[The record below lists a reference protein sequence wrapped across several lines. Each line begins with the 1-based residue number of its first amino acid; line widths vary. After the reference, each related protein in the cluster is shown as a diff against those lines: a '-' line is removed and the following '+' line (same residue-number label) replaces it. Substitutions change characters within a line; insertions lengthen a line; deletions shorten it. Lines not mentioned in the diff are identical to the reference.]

1 MTYYEEIEIMRR
13 EHPNTWDYYGVH
25 RDNQVEDYFRDPCSF
40 LQNTFMYAQKYRLVP
55 IRDGFDRIGIS
66 QARAAHSVSALFLGA
81 MLARHFCGGRFL
93 NFKTVHRIV
102 FNTVY
107 GKF

>member
-40 LQNTFMYAQKYRLVP
+40 FKIHLCMRRNT
-55 IRDGFDRIGIS
+55 DSS
-66 QARAAHSVSALFLGA
+66 Q
-81 MLARHFCGGRFL
+81 
-93 NFKTVHRIV
+93 
-102 FNTVY
+102 
-107 GKF
+107 